1 MLKLRRVR
9 TLSDVFA
16 VPVPSRHLVCIG
28 PMQDRTR
35 EGLVGTRL
43 LPNSGV
49 VHGSLHNVPGHGSRA
64 GKADIQ
70 KRNPCDTT
78 VGSVNNEAN
87 QM

>member
-1 MLKLRRVR
+1 MYSVFLFHFGISFALDQFRIAQEKVWWVHDSCRILVR
-9 TLSDVFA
+9 STGA
-16 VPVPSRHLVCIG
+16 W
-28 PMQDRTR
+28 Q
-35 EGLVGTRL
+35 
-43 LPNSGV
+43 
-49 VHGSLHNVPGHGSRA
+49 NVPGHGSRA

>member
-1 MLKLRRVR
+1 M
-9 TLSDVFA
+9 
-16 VPVPSRHLVCIG
+16 
-28 PMQDRTR
+28 
-35 EGLVGTRL
+35 
-43 LPNSGV
+43 PNSGV

-87 QM
+87 LM